1 MNNPKSHTLAALAA
15 AALLA
20 GPAHA
25 GIVGKSSDTSQVK
38 VGKSAVDAVD
48 PNDPAKQR
56 HIKGQRPGIAVKG
69 IDINKPV
76 DFQTLQGYAP
86 ADSHGVSSL
95 SYNAQYMPETHAK
108 MGVFHFAKVSG
119 ADVYF
124 GEWSQTDSVTDAT
137 HTVYYAGDDSATTVP
152 ASGSAT
158 YSVKGISDYAN
169 KGLLSGAFTASFRGT
184 GGILTG
190 DMSNDVAGSA
200 KYTVDIGLADIKGA
214 TFSGNSAMAS
224 QYGKVIYSGNV
235 EGRFFGADAAALA
248 GKVSFQ
254 GNRKYDT
261 AFGGTKK

>member
-1 MNNPKSHTLAALAA
+1 MNNLKSLTLAALAA

-25 GIVGKSSDTSQVK
+25 GIVGESSDNSQVK
-38 VGKSAVDAVD
+38 VGKSVVDAVD
-48 PNDPAKQR
+48 PQDPAKKR

-69 IDINKPV
+69 IDLDKPV

-95 SYNAQYMPETHAK
+95 SYNPHMPADHK
-108 MGVFHFAKVSG
+108 NMGVFHFAKVSN
-119 ADVYF
+119 ANVYF
-124 GEWSQTDSVTDAT
+124 GEWSETESVTDGT

-169 KGLLSGAFTASFRGT
+169 NGLLSGAFTASFQGT
-184 GGILTG
+184 GGTLTG

-200 KYTVDIGLADIKGA
+200 KYTVDIAIAKIKGA
-214 TFSGNSAMAS
+214 TFYGEDAMAS
-224 QYGKVIYSGNV
+224 QYGKVIYQGKV

-261 AFGGTKK
+261 AFGGAKK

>member
-1 MNNPKSHTLAALAA
+1 MNNLKNRALAALAA

-25 GIVGKSSDTSQVK
+25 GIVGESSDISQVK

-48 PNDPAKQR
+48 PNDPAKKR
-56 HIKGQRPGIAVKG
+56 HIKGQRPAIAVKG

-95 SYNAQYMPETHAK
+95 SYNRYMPANHK
-108 MGVFHFAKVSG
+108 NMGVFHFAKVSN
-119 ADVYF
+119 ANVYF
-124 GEWSQTDSVTDAT
+124 GEWSKTDSVTDGT

-169 KGLLSGAFTASFRGT
+169 KGLLSGAFTAMFRGT

-190 DMSNDVAGSA
+190 DMSNDAAGSA

-224 QYGKVIYSGNV
+224 QYGKVIYNGNV
-235 EGRFFGADAAALA
+235 KGRFFGADAAALA